1 MRRSSSCHLESAV
14 NPGNAKKYFCMAKNR
29 FIPYREERGAHYC
42 LKNAKNNLC
51 HYHKSMEDC
60 LNFIKSTAFT
70 KNEKSY
76 KLKLH

>member
-14 NPGNAKKYFCMAKNR
+14 NPGNAKK
-29 FIPYREERGAHYC
+29 
-42 LKNAKNNLC
+42 NNLC
-51 HYHKSMEDC
+51 PYHKSMEDC